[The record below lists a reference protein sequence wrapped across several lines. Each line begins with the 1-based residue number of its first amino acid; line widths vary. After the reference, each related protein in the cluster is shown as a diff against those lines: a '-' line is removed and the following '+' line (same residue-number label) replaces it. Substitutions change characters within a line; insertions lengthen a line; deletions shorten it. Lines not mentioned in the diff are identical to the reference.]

1 MNLFKAL
8 SDCISF
14 ETHAAFIAL
23 IFNSKSVMPIPPS
36 DMGRISVLRFILS
49 LFPQRNE
56 KIILFICLIV
66 FCSGYSS
73 TVATYKSL
81 DTIKEL
87 IIWHFRKIV
96 NFSIRHESRIFSNSF
111 NLHNQFFSL
120 HSLLLCPMWIPRHFT
135 VVLFIMIFC
144 MKFLL

>member
-1 MNLFKAL
+1 MQEFINLFKTL
-8 SDCISF
+8 SDCTSF

-23 IFNSKSVMPIPPS
+23 IFNSKSVIPIPPS

-73 TVATYKSL
+73 TVATYKS
-81 DTIKEL
+81 
-87 IIWHFRKIV
+87 
-96 NFSIRHESRIFSNSF
+96 
-111 NLHNQFFSL
+111 
-120 HSLLLCPMWIPRHFT
+120 
-135 VVLFIMIFC
+135 
-144 MKFLL
+144 